1 MTPGR
6 RICWPRHA
14 VMVTAAAIFVT
25 LGLSAASAS
34 AAPGNPG
41 VPGSPQTVFTE
52 NFENV
57 PNQTNAQ
64 LVANYTGAGSL
75 AMTYTGD
82 PAWLNSAACNGVI
95 ASWNATTSAGSCPT
109 SIYNAYIRPIARG
122 MGAALG
128 GGDSNHVMSDVTIS
142 GFPAPATPAAT
153 LQTVKSI
160 PLPATGRYITFSVS
174 AGAVTCNGAKPLLR
188 FFLLDGANTIAGSN
202 NAINACT
209 DPRGSTVGGTRVG
222 TYASDASNLVNSSQ
236 IGLKLTNDQTSGS
249 GNDYAVDNISVLDA
263 TPQLDKEFGP
273 DTTPGTP
280 ATLTFTITN
289 TSDLAAKNGWSFTDN
304 LPSGLQVAS
313 PNGATTTC
321 PSGAIT
327 ATSGSSTIGVSG
339 NLASGQASCTAK
351 VKVVAPNSG
360 SYQNCA
366 SNLSSVVGLDAPTCD
381 TLNVGSLVSCTSDPS
396 ILNTGYN
403 VATGG
408 VLPSGANDAD
418 WRVAGPFF
426 TPTGTTPPALASP
439 PPAGAVFGPAVV
451 GNQAPGAWAASP
463 YGNAQWI
470 SQAGTGAQNGDWY
483 YRYQFRLDPSVDP
496 SDFSL
501 QMNFLADNDVA
512 EVYVNGVAQSGQTTG
527 IPQNTSSPYTYQGY
541 TFANRAQTTLN
552 NNWQTGLNSI
562 VVQIKSFGPA
572 EGFDA
577 QIVPSPICPV
587 DLHVTKTASPNPY
600 TPGQPLTYTVTVT
613 NDGPGTARG
622 FTVSDPLPAQL
633 ASGGFT
639 WTCAATGDSA
649 CKTSGSGDISDGP
662 SGSYQGPKVSP
673 GGSLT
678 YTVTGTVP
686 AGTSGALSNT
696 ATVTPQPGTD
706 DPNCTPSCSG
716 GTNTPMT
723 PTSDLS
729 LAKSVNPAV
738 ADPDD
743 QVIYTLTAT
752 NNGPDTEPN
761 ASLTDT
767 LPAGVTYVSDDGGCN
782 SGSLPQ
788 LTCPV
793 GSLANTATHTV
804 HVTVQVDSDAGG
816 TFPHNTAHV
825 SGTNF
830 DTNAQNNDAAADVRV
845 RPLADLAI
853 EKTAVTN
860 LGGSPPQANPG
871 DTIAYTL
878 SVTNNGPSD
887 SPSETVTDTLP
898 AGVTYV
904 SDTASTLGGGAGC
917 DTTNLPEISCTNLPG
932 IASGGAPVTFQI
944 TVTADPGNGRV
955 EINSASVDG
964 PLNDPDTSNDKAS
977 ADVLVLPLSDLS
989 VTKTA
994 PATVRAGQQLTYT
1007 LDWAN
1012 NGPSDSPSQTAITDT
1027 LPDGVSYVSD
1037 DGGCGAPSGQVM
1049 TCNLGAVANGASG
1062 TIQITVAVG
1071 AATRGQIAN
1080 TASIDGPNED
1090 QNGANDSDTAT
1101 TGVDPQLTDLQVEK
1115 TASDG
1120 VVDPGDP
1127 VSFQLRVT
1135 NNGPDDS
1142 PSEQVTDTLPDG
1154 LTYVSDDA
1162 SCDATSLPQITC
1174 DVAGLLNGESATI
1187 TIDTTVDLDAGGTVQ
1202 DNDVTVTGPGNDT
1215 NPTNNSDTARVL
1227 VTPLSDL
1234 FVNKSVSDGSIRAGH
1249 ELTYTLDWGNA
1260 GPTDSPSQTTVTDTL
1275 PAGVTYVSDD
1285 AGCDTASLPELTCNL
1300 GAVPNGTGGTIHVT
1314 VSVDPSTRGQ
1324 IENTASID
1332 GPNNDQDPS
1341 NNSDAADT
1349 DVDAGVSDLELT
1361 KTVPPGPFK
1370 VGDQIPYKLTLK
1382 NNGPDDAAE
1391 VVVTDTLP
1399 AGLTYVSDD
1408 SGCDTSALPT
1418 VECKLGTLDNGASRE
1433 VNITTRLDSASGTSI
1448 SNTALARSANDDPDP
1463 ADASASAVAGVAAA
1477 KTKTSRCFYGHRV
1490 TILGTNRPERIVGTP
1505 GRDVINGKG
1514 GNDVILGRGGNDL
1527 ICGGGGDDLILGGL
1541 GNDRVKGSLG
1551 DDIIRG
1557 NLGDDWLRGAPG
1569 NDRIT
1574 GRRGNDRLMG
1584 NDGNDHLWGRQGND
1598 FLLGGPGFDWG
1609 WGGPGANRG
1618 LGLDRAFGILG

>member
-1 MTPGR
+1 VAP
-6 RICWPRHA
+6 A
-14 VMVTAAAIFVT
+14 
-25 LGLSAASAS
+25 AS

-41 VPGSPQTVFTE
+41 VPGAPLTVFTE
-52 NFENV
+52 DFEHV
-57 PNQTNAQ
+57 DDPAKAQ
-64 LVANYTGAGSL
+64 FLDTYTGAGPL
-75 AMTYTGD
+75 AMTYTAD
-82 PAWLNSAACNGVI
+82 PSWINASRCNGTI
-95 ASWNATTSAGSCPT
+95 ASYNSTANSTCSASVFNT
-109 SIYNAYIRPIARG
+109 YVRPIVR
-122 MGAALG
+122 ALG
-128 GGDSNHVMSDVTIS
+128 GGAGIGDDNQGMADVTAGS
-142 GFPAPATPAAT
+142 GSVADPAAT
-153 LQTVKSI
+153 LQTSKPI
-160 PLPATGRYITFSVS
+160 PLPATNRYITFSVDTGVVS
-174 AGAVTCNGAKPLLR
+174 CASPDDPLLKWY
-188 FFLLDGANTIAGSN
+188 LIDGPNTIPVTSTAVN
-202 NAINACT
+202 PCT
-209 DPRGSTVGGTRVG
+209 DPRGHSVGSVRVG
-222 TYASDASNLVNSSQ
+222 TYPSDSSMLVTSNQ
-236 IGLKLTNDQTSGS
+236 IGLKLTNAQTGGS
-249 GNDYAVDNISVLDA
+249 GNDYAVDNVRALDA

-289 TSDLAAKNGWSFTDN
+289 TRDLAAKNGWSFTDN
-304 LPSGLQVAS
+304 LPSGLGVAS
-313 PNGATTTC
+313 PNGTSTTC

-327 ATSGSSTIGVSG
+327 AVSGSSTIQVSG

-360 SYQNCA
+360 SYENCA
-366 SNLSSVVGLDAPTCD
+366 SNLSSVVGLDLPSCD

-396 ILNTGYN
+396 IFNTGYN

-408 VLPSGANDAD
+408 VLSSGSNDAN

-426 TPTGTTPPALASP
+426 TPSGTSPPALATP
-439 PPAGAVFGPAVV
+439 PPAGASFGPAVV

-470 SQAGTGAQNGDWY
+470 SQAGTGGNNGDWY

-496 SDFSL
+496 SKFSL
-501 QMNFLADNDVA
+501 KMNFLADNDVA
-512 EVYVNGVAQSGQTTG
+512 EVYVNGVAQSSQTTG
-527 IPQNTSSPYTYQGY
+527 IPQNTSNPYLYQGY

-552 NNWQTGLNSI
+552 HNWQTGLNSI

-577 QIVPSPICPV
+577 QIVPSAVCPV

-613 NDGPGTARG
+613 NSGPGTASG

-633 ASGGFT
+633 AGAGFT
-639 WTCAATGDSA
+639 WTCLAAGDSD
-649 CKTSGSGDISDGP
+649 CKPSGSGDISDGP
-662 SGSYQGPKVSP
+662 SGSYQGPRVSP

-686 AGTSGALSNT
+686 ASTSGALTNT

-706 DPNCTPSCSG
+706 DPGCTPSCSG
-716 GTNTPMT
+716 GTNTTMT
-723 PTSDLS
+723 PSSDLS
-729 LAKSVNPAV
+729 LTKSANPAV

-743 QVIYTLTAT
+743 QVVYTLTAT
-752 NNGPDTEPN
+752 NNGPDAEPN
-761 ASLTDT
+761 ASITDT

-782 SGSLPQ
+782 ATSLPQ
-788 LTCPV
+788 LVCPV
-793 GSLANTATHTV
+793 GAMTNGGTHTV

-816 TFPHNTAHV
+816 TAPHNTAHV

-830 DTNAQNNDAAADVRV
+830 DTNALNNDAAADIRV

-853 EKTAVTN
+853 QKTAATT

-871 DTIAYTL
+871 DTITYTL

-887 SPSETVTDTLP
+887 SSSETVTDTLP

-904 SDTASTLGGGAGC
+904 SDTASSLGGGAGC

-944 TVTADPGNGRV
+944 TVTVDPGNGRV
-955 EINSASVDG
+955 ETNSASVDG
-964 PLNDPDTSNDKAS
+964 PLNDPDTANDKAS

-1027 LPDGVSYVSD
+1027 LPDGVTYVSD
-1037 DGGCGAPSGQVM
+1037 DGGCGPPSGQVL
-1049 TCNLGAVANGASG
+1049 TCNLGAVPNGDSG

-1071 AATRGQIAN
+1071 ATTRGQIHN

-1090 QNGANDSDTAT
+1090 QNAANDSDAAT
-1101 TGVDPQLTDLQVEK
+1101 TQVDPQLTDLQIEK

-1127 VSFQLRVT
+1127 VSFQLRIT

-1162 SCDATSLPQITC
+1162 SCDAANLPEITC
-1174 DVAGLLNGESATI
+1174 AVAGLLNGESATI
-1187 TIDTTVDLDAGGTVQ
+1187 TIDTTVDLGAGGTVQ
-1202 DNDVTVTGPGNDT
+1202 DNEATVTGPGTDS
-1215 NPTNNSDTARVL
+1215 NPTNNSDAARVL

-1234 FVNKSVSDGSIRAGH
+1234 YVTKSVSDGSIRAGH

-1260 GPTDSPSQTTVTDTL
+1260 GPTDSPTQTTVTDTL
-1275 PAGVTYVSDD
+1275 PVGVTYVSDD
-1285 AGCDTASLPELTCNL
+1285 AGCDTTNLPELTCNL
-1300 GAVPNGTGGTIHVT
+1300 GAVPNGTTGTIHVA

-1324 IENTASID
+1324 IQNSASIE

-1341 NNSDAADT
+1341 NNADT
-1349 DVDAGVSDLELT
+1349 ADTQANAGMSDLELT
-1361 KTVPPGPFK
+1361 KTAPTGPFK
-1370 VGDQIPYKLTLK
+1370 VGDQIPYKLTVTNK
-1382 NNGPDDAAE
+1382 GPDDAPQT
-1391 VVVTDTLP
+1391 VVTDTLP

-1408 SGCDTSALPT
+1408 AGCDASALPKI
-1418 VECKLGTLDNGASRE
+1418 ECKLGMLPDGASRE
-1433 VNITTRLDSASGTSI
+1433 LTITARVDSASGTSI
-1448 SNTALARSANDDPDP
+1448 SNSASVSSVNDDPDP
-1463 ADASASAVAGVAAA
+1463 GDDHASAAVAVASAEA
-1477 KTKTSRCFYGHRV
+1477 KKSKCFFGHRV

-1514 GNDVILGRGGNDL
+1514 GNDVILGLGGNDL
-1527 ICGGGGDDLILGGL
+1527 ICGGGGNDLIKGGD
-1541 GNDRVKGSLG
+1541 GDDGVKGSTGNDL
-1551 DDIIRG
+1551 IRG
-1557 NLGDDWLRGAPG
+1557 NRGSDWLRGAPG
-1569 NDRIT
+1569 NDRIS
-1574 GRRGNDRLMG
+1574 GRQGNDRLMG
-1584 NDGNDHLWGRQGND
+1584 NDGNDRLWGRQGND
-1598 FLLGGPGFDWG
+1598 FLLGGPGWDWG
-1609 WGGPGANRG
+1609 NGGPGFNKA
-1618 LGLDRAFGILG
+1618 LGLDRAFNIEG